1 MKLSLPLAAI
11 AGAVLT
17 LPLAAQ
23 DEPTQIVFAQYYR
36 CDQARETRADEI
48 IEQTFG
54 PIFDRH
60 VATGQLSGWG
70 LWSHVMGTDWRR
82 LLFTTGTDRDAMF
95 DARAEI
101 IEELEEDAEAS
112 QELSSICPSHDD
124 YIWTVTA
131 DNAGDN
137 ESPSGMTLSS
147 YFVCDYSRQEAADL
161 ILRQSLA
168 PIFDRHVEQG
178 SIASWAWL
186 SHRMGGKV
194 RRILSM
200 SGPDAKSI
208 LNGQDAIFEDVEA
221 EAGLAQ
227 REFDKI
233 CGMHEDYLWT
243 PVITRP

>member
-11 AGAVLT
+11 AGTMLA

-23 DEPTQIVFAQYYR
+23 EEPTQWVFAQYYR
-36 CDQARETRADEI
+36 CDQGRETRADAI

-54 PIFDRH
+54 PRLDRH
-60 VATGQLSGWG
+60 VEAGHLSGWG
-70 LWSHVMGTDWRR
+70 LWSHDMGTDWRR

-95 DARAEI
+95 DARAALV
-101 IEELEEDAEAS
+101 EELQEDAEAL
-112 QELSSICPSHDD
+112 QELGLICPSHDD
-124 YIWTVTA
+124 YIWEVTA
-131 DNAGDN
+131 TSADSDG
-137 ESPSGMTLSS
+137 SVSGMTLST

-161 ILRQSLA
+161 ILQQSLA
-168 PIFDRHVEQG
+168 PIFDRHVEKG
-178 SIASWAWL
+178 SIESWGWL

-221 EAGLAQ
+221 EAALAQ